1 MKGFILWNYTRL
13 PDILFIIILLCIFAL
28 SVFLIRKIH
37 KKKIYV
43 ITILIF
49 VFTVV
54 FWGYFHRNYG
64 IKEISYPL
72 IQGDNTITDSEK
84 ISNVIDA
91 LHLNKMDEIP
101 YEKSSDPGQKNG
113 KTTVLEITYN
123 NDQKIMIISDDDYAV
138 IRKEGKSYLYRK

>member
-1 MKGFILWNYTRL
+1 MF
-13 PDILFIIILLCIFAL
+13 
-28 SVFLIRKIH
+28 
-37 KKKIYV
+37 
-43 ITILIF
+43 
-49 VFTVV
+49 
-54 FWGYFHRNYG
+54 
-64 IKEISYPL
+64 

-113 KTTVLEITYN
+113 RTTVLEITYN

-138 IRKEGKSYLYRK
+138 IRKKGKSYLYRK

>member
-64 IKEISYPL
+64 IKEISYL
-72 IQGDNTITDSEK
+72 FIQGDNTITDSEIPDK
-84 ISNVIDA
+84 RMEKQRYWK
-91 LHLNKMDEIP
+91 LHI
-101 YEKSSDPGQKNG
+101 
-113 KTTVLEITYN
+113 
-123 NDQKIMIISDDDYAV
+123 IMTK
-138 IRKEGKSYLYRK
+138 R

>member
-28 SVFLIRKIH
+28 SVFLVRKIH

-43 ITILIF
+43 I
-49 VFTVV
+49 
-54 FWGYFHRNYG
+54 
-64 IKEISYPL
+64 
-72 IQGDNTITDSEK
+72 
-84 ISNVIDA
+84 
-91 LHLNKMDEIP
+91 
-101 YEKSSDPGQKNG
+101 
-113 KTTVLEITYN
+113 TVLEITYN

>member
-13 PDILFIIILLCIFAL
+13 PDILFIIILLCVFAL
-28 SVFLIRKIH
+28 SVFLIRRIY

-43 ITILIF
+43 ITVLIL

-64 IKEISYPL
+64 IKEISYPF
-72 IQGDNTITDSEK
+72 IQGDNTIMDSEK

-91 LHLNKMDEIP
+91 LHLNKMDEIS
-101 YEKSSDPGQKNG
+101 YKKSSDPGQKNG

-123 NDQKIMIISDDDYAV
+123 NDQKIMIISDDDYTV
-138 IRKEGKSYLYRK
+138 IRKEGKAYLYRK

>member
-13 PDILFIIILLCIFAL
+13 QDILFIIILLCIFAL
-28 SVFLIRKIH
+28 SVFLVRKIH

-43 ITILIF
+43 ITVLLF

-54 FWGYFHRNYG
+54 FWGYSHRNYG
-64 IKEISYPL
+64 I
-72 IQGDNTITDSEK
+72 